1 MLAYAQI
8 LLTVALRKKGPED
21 LPDSG
26 FLLGLTLV
34 VYLLLQFVLVWVVS
48 ADSGRMMLGIM
59 IEILLIVFGLR
70 ILLTLANYKSR
81 FRQSLIAVLG
91 TEGLLTVLQIP
102 VNYWHVAA
110 VANAT
115 STALPDTIIL
125 LIEIWRVMIEGHI
138 ISRAIS
144 KPFGIG
150 LMIAVAF
157 FFLKFGILIELMR
170 DNPAI

>member
-1 MLAYAQI
+1 MLAYVQT
-8 LLTVALRKKGPED
+8 LLNVGLRKKGPED

-26 FLLGLTLV
+26 FLLGLTFA
-34 VYLLLQFVLVWVVS
+34 VYLLLQIVLVWAVLAGS
-48 ADSGRMMLGIM
+48 SRLTLSIL
-59 IEILLIVFGLR
+59 IEILMIVVGLR
-70 ILLTLANYKSR
+70 VLLTLSGYKSR
-81 FRQSLIAVLG
+81 FRQSLTAIFG

-110 VANAT
+110 LTKAT
-115 STALPDTIIL
+115 GVALPGTIIFA
-125 LIEIWRVMIEGHI
+125 IEIWRVMIEGHI

-157 FFLKFGILIELMR
+157 FFLKFAVLIELMR
-170 DNPAI
+170 DTPVI